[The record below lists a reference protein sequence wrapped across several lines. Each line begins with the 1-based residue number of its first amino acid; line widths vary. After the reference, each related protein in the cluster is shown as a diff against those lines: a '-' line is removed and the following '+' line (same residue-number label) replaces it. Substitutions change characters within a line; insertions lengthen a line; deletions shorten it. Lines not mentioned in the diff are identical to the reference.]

1 MDLKQFRVVYEYS
14 DGRTKG
20 AGACFVVAEDEA
32 AARKVFARDMPNGVL
47 KDLKL
52 EHQDPLAQ
60 YERPALVEI
69 ARAENATAETFTAVP
84 CCAAC
89 DELLVGKDERE
100 RGWCDRCEQ
109 DRPRGNGV
117 VMLDEIDPRA
127 R

>member
-84 CCAAC
+84 CCALC
-89 DELLVGKDERE
+89 GELLVEAIERSLGICVRCGRRRLQE
-100 RGWCDRCEQ
+100 QMNARG
-109 DRPRGNGV
+109 G
-117 VMLDEIDPRA
+117 L
-127 R
+127 